1 MLPLEPFLLKNEAAI
16 TKGSSFRTMNIQT
29 GQSTY
34 YSEPMALEFQARTNV
49 LSWIYDFSVSIL
61 TFFREA
67 LKGNFW
73 AFYFDMNFVVVCL
86 MVLF

>member
-49 LSWIYDFSVSIL
+49 LSWIYDFSVLSIHSN
-61 TFFREA
+61 FFQRGIERE
-67 LKGNFW
+67 LLGILLW
-73 AFYFDMNFVVVCL
+73 YEL
-86 MVLF
+86 L